1 MKGQTLPEILQQ
13 ARTEAKEILT
23 ALEGAGHPQTNES
36 SSLYL
41 GLVTVQ
47 KRLSALGPGRAGEIA
62 ADLDQ
67 LVGLCVGKL
76 ERLKPILGEAVR
88 LARGRPPV

>member
-1 MKGQTLPEILQQ
+1 MTAQTLQEVIQQ
-13 ARTEAKEILT
+13 ARGDAKTILT

-47 KRLSALGPGRAGEIA
+47 KRLGALGHGRAGEVA
-62 ADLDQ
+62 ADLEQ
-67 LVGLCVGKL
+67 LAALCVGKL
-76 ERLKPILGEAVR
+76 ERLKPLLEEAVR
-88 LARGRPPV
+88 LARGRPR